1 MKIANASLLDVLTR
15 CAHGFVVVLMVVMT
29 IGIGYQVF
37 GRFVL
42 NDTPPWTEQLATNL
56 MIWLAL
62 LGGAVVARE
71 DRHIALTIV
80 LDRLGQRQ
88 RIWLKS
94 MLDLLIAAFGL
105 LMVWYGGEMA
115 LIVRNWTIPTL
126 GISRAFDYLAFPVAG
141 ALIASF
147 AATRL
152 VKRLL
157 HGDEQ

>member
-1 MKIANASLLDVLTR
+1 MKKANASLLDILTR
-15 CAHGFVVVLMVVMT
+15 LAHGFVVLLMIVMS
-29 IGIGYQVF
+29 IVIGYQVF

-42 NDTPPWTEQLATNL
+42 NDTPSWTEQLATNL

-80 LDRLGQRQ
+80 LNRLGPRE
-88 RIWLKS
+88 RNVLKGT
-94 MLDLLIAAFGL
+94 LELLISGFGL
-105 LMVWYGGEMA
+105 LMVWYGSEMA

-126 GISRAFDYLAFPVAG
+126 GVSRAFDYYAFPVAG
-141 ALIASF
+141 ALIAAF
-147 AATRL
+147 AATRA
-152 VKRLL
+152 VRRLL